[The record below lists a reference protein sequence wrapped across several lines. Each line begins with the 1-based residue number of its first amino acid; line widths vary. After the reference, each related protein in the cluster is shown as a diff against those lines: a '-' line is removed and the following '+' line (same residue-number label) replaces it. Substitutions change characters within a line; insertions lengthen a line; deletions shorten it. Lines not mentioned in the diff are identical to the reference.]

1 MPNQDSPRSP
11 HIHTITLANGR
22 QMVVDFEHERIA
34 RLGEPLTGYYMPEH
48 IDDFRALHDHI
59 HRDEAARRSLRLTAD
74 EESLLRV
81 YATVPRAPARQ
92 P

>member
-1 MPNQDSPRSP
+1 MPNQDSPQTP
-11 HIHTITLANGR
+11 HVHTITLANGR
-22 QMVVDFEHERIA
+22 QVVVDFDRERIA

-48 IDDFRALHDHI
+48 VDDFRALHDHI

-74 EESLLRV
+74 EERLLRV
-81 YATVPRAPARQ
+81 YEQAPRASPRQ